1 MPASDLLNFSAAADH
16 AALVRLNSTGAGL
29 TLSYAGKTITLG
41 STSLGQV
48 SLANVTFANGS
59 VIVIGDGTDGT
70 KADWYGQH
78 YTLGSSTVSNQVWG
92 LGGADLVETGSGNDW
107 IVGNDGLSGIA
118 HASSIGGVG
127 APTQTNFASISA
139 DGRYVAF
146 TGGWTEFGSQANSST
161 DVIVKDMQ
169 ADTASN
175 ENLTETGAFVGA
187 GSGRPVISADGNWLT
202 FWGNGALKSG
212 TTGAIWMTNT
222 HTNEVRVVSEKADG
236 TDANGSTDFPDV
248 SADGRYAVFQTTA
261 TNFAAGGDA
270 TYEDI
275 YLKDLQ
281 TGALT
286 RVTTS
291 LSNGDA
297 NGHCINAHISADGRF
312 VVFQSDATNLTA
324 AETGSGY
331 IDIYVW
337 DRTTG
342 DLVNLTAGGL
352 TNLNNSSTN
361 PDVGFDDGYGG
372 VVVFQTPKGLLASD
386 TDNATD
392 IYAYYLSDG
401 HFERVSTSATGA
413 QSGLSSGD
421 AAISADGRFV
431 VFSSN
436 DSSALLSSDT
446 NGYGDVFVK
455 DLLTG
460 ALALVSKP
468 ASGQAN
474 QASGNAEI
482 SAGGDWIVF
491 ESGATNL
498 ASTDANGTMADIF
511 RVSNPLLKDTLRG
524 GAGDDTYVV
533 NRADV
538 IVENPNKGTDTVR
551 SSGSY
556 TLGTNLENLVL
567 TGSAGLNGTGNVL
580 ANVITGNA
588 GANQLKG
595 MDGNDIL
602 IGGAGADTSDGGN
615 GADVIVIN
623 AVVGTSSD
631 SGRVVVIGS
640 NNDTG
645 QDKLTNFSLAEDNLR
660 IVATNVASFVHGTD
674 TTIGAA
680 GADVAGSKTA
690 FSTATGLVE
699 LNQTNNNLFNDAGDI
714 AVSFVTPSV
723 ALTEANFESRLQYV
737 LTGTG
742 AANTLTGGD
751 LADSL
756 DGAAGNDTLDGG
768 AGNDT
773 LIGGTGVDSL
783 TGGTGKDTY
792 VVGLTAAGALEDTVT
807 ETSAVASEIDTL
819 KLTGA
824 STNAAPVVIAL
835 NLGLAQVENINASE
849 TGSSKL
855 NLSGNASANN
865 LIGNAAANTLNGI
878 GGNDVLDGQ
887 AGADRLIGGGGRDI
901 LTGGLGNDVFD
912 FNAVGESGL
921 TNTTWDVIKD
931 FSAGHDRIDLST
943 IDADSSTA
951 GDDPFTAIIGSAV
964 AFSAAGQLKMDG
976 GVLYGNTDADPDA
989 EFAIELTAI
998 TNVALTDFVL

>member
-1 MPASDLLNFSAAADH
+1 MSADGQFVAFFGGWTEFGSTNNNATDVFVKNM
-16 AALVRLNSTGAGL
+16 LTGAVSDEHQSATGVMGN
-29 TLSYAGKTITLG
+29 SGSADPMISADGKWLAFWSNAPLVDA
-41 STSLGQV
+41 STNQIFV
-48 SLANVTFANGS
+48 ANTQTNEIKVASETA
-59 VIVIGDGTDGT
+59 
-70 KADWYGQH
+70 A
-78 YTLGSSTVSNQVWG
+78 
-92 LGGADLVETGSGNDW
+92 GAD
-107 IVGNDGLSGIA
+107 A
-118 HASSIGGVG
+118 G
-127 APTQTNFASISA
+127 APTADPDISA
-139 DGRYVAF
+139 DGRYVVFRSWA
-146 TGGWTEFGSQANSST
+146 TNLAGANADT
-161 DVIVKDMQ
+161 NYWDIYVKDMQ
-169 ADTASN
+169 
-175 ENLTETGAFVGA
+175 TGEIRRV
-187 GSGRPVISADGNWLT
+187 STSVT
-202 FWGNGALKSG
+202 NG
-212 TTGAIWMTNT
+212 
-222 HTNEVRVVSEKADG
+222 
-236 TDANGSTDFPDV
+236 DANGDCLDPRI
-248 SADGRYAVFQTTA
+248 SADGRY
-261 TNFAAGGDA
+261 
-270 TYEDI
+270 
-275 YLKDLQ
+275 
-281 TGALT
+281 
-286 RVTTS
+286 
-291 LSNGDA
+291 
-297 NGHCINAHISADGRF
+297 
-312 VVFQSDATNLTA
+312 VVFASSANNLTGT
-324 AETGSGY
+324 ETGSGY
-331 IDIYVW
+331 IDIYLW
-337 DRTTG
+337 DRQTDT
-342 DLVNLTAGGL
+342 LRNLTAGGL
-352 TNLNNSSTN
+352 TNLNNSSAS
-361 PDVGFDDGYGG
+361 PDVGADGIYGG
-372 VVVFQTPKGLLASD
+372 VVVFQTPKGLIASD

-392 IYAYYLSDG
+392 IYAYFIADG

-413 QSGLSSGD
+413 QSGLSSAD

-455 DLLTG
+455 DLVTG
-460 ALALVSKP
+460 AIAVVSRP
-468 ASGQAN
+468 AGSGQAN

-498 ASTDANGTMADIF
+498 AGTDANGTFSDVF
-511 RVSNPLLKDTLRG
+511 RVANPLLKDTLKG
-524 GAGDDTYVV
+524 GAGNDTYVI
-533 NRADV
+533 NRSD
-538 IVENPNKGTDTVR
+538 IITENAGAGTDTVR
-551 SSGSY
+551 SSSSY
-556 TLGTNLENLVL
+556 TLGNNLENLVL

-714 AVSFVTPSV
+714 AVTFVTPSV

-878 GGNDVLDGQ
+878 GGNDTLDGQ

-931 FSAGHDRIDLST
+931 FSTGHDRIDLST
-943 IDADSSTA
+943 IDADSSTVA
-951 GDDPFTAIIGSAV
+951 DDPFTAIIGSAV

-989 EFAIELTAI
+989 EFAIELTGI
-998 TNVALTDFVL
+998 TSVTLTDFVL